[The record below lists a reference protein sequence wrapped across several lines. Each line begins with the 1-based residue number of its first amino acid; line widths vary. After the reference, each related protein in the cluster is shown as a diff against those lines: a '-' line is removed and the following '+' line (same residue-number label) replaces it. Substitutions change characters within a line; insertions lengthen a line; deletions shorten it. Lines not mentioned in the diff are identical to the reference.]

1 MRIMTAMVCSAVAF
15 FSFSPAAPL
24 VSAQAQTAGSFQSY
38 LGEVRKKAE
47 AEGVRSQTLDRVL
60 PSLSYNPRVIELD
73 RSQPGGRPNSAIPP
87 FAPYQRRHIT
97 DVRIKNGK
105 AAYNRLVGKL
115 VDVERE
121 TGVPGHI
128 IMSIYGKETN
138 YGSYTGN
145 FDIPRSLATLAYE
158 GRRRALF
165 EAELLA
171 VLKMIDGGVPQSAM
185 KGSWAGAMGKPQFLP
200 SVYLRL
206 AKDGSGDGYADIWN
220 SEYDAV
226 ASIANYFVNAGWRR
240 GEPWGIAVSV
250 PAALD
255 RAAVKNKT
263 KATRCPRV
271 HERHSQWK
279 SMAEWRTLGVVPSA
293 GKYLSDSTLATLL
306 EPDGP
311 GRTAYLLTGNYRVIL
326 DYNCSNFYGLAV
338 GLLADEIR
346 S

>member
-1 MRIMTAMVCSAVAF
+1 MRIKFAIACAALAFTALPSSQGTAQ
-15 FSFSPAAPL
+15 S
-24 VSAQAQTAGSFQSY
+24 VSSSGFQSY
-38 LGEVRKKAE
+38 LQQVRQKALQQ
-47 AEGVRSQTLDRVL
+47 GVSARTLDRVL
-60 PSLSYNPRVIELD
+60 PGLTYNPRVIELD
-73 RSQPGGRPNSAIPP
+73 QSQPGGRPRSAIPP

-97 DVRIKNGK
+97 PQRIANGK
-105 AAYNRLVGKL
+105 AAYRRLVSKL

-165 EAELLA
+165 EGELLA
-171 VLKMIDGGVPQSAM
+171 VLKMIDGGVPQSAL

-206 AKDGSGDGYADIWN
+206 AKDGNGDGYADIWN

-240 GEPWGIAVSV
+240 GEPWGIKVRV
-250 PAALD
+250 PSSLNRDAI
-255 RAAVKNKT
+255 KNRIKP
-263 KATRCPRV
+263 TRCPRV
-271 HERHSQWK
+271 HGRHSQWK
-279 SMAEWRTLGVVPSA
+279 TMREWRRLGVVPSTGRGLA
-293 GKYLSDSTLATLL
+293 NDTLATLL

-338 GLLADEIR
+338 GLLADEIQ

>member
-1 MRIMTAMVCSAVAF
+1 MRFMTAIACSAIAF
-15 FSFSPAAPL
+15 FAVPSASNQGGAIAQSSSGFQGYLQEVRQKSL
-24 VSAQAQTAGSFQSY
+24 QQGVSA
-38 LGEVRKKAE
+38 R
-47 AEGVRSQTLDRVL
+47 TLDRVL
-60 PSLSYNPRVIELD
+60 PSLTYNPRVVQLD
-73 RSQPGGRPNSAIPP
+73 QSQPGGAPNSAIPP
-87 FAPYQRRHIT
+87 FAPYQRGHIT
-97 DVRIKNGK
+97 TERIQNGK
-105 AAYNRLVGKL
+105 KAYQRLLTKL

-138 YGSYTGN
+138 YGSYTGD
-145 FDIPRSLATLAYE
+145 FDIARSLATLAYE

-165 EAELLA
+165 EGELLA
-171 VLKMIDGGVPQSAM
+171 ALKMIDNGVSETAM
-185 KGSWAGAMGKPQFLP
+185 TGSWAGAMGKPQFLP

-240 GEPWGIAVSV
+240 GETWGIAVRV
-250 PAALD
+250 PSSLD
-255 RAAVKNKT
+255 RTAIRNKT

-279 SMAEWRTLGVVPSA
+279 TMAEWRALGVVPA
-293 GKYLSDSTLATLL
+293 TGRQLSDSSLATLL
-306 EPDGP
+306 EPDGQ
-311 GRTAYLLTGNYRVIL
+311 GNTAYLLTGNYRAIL